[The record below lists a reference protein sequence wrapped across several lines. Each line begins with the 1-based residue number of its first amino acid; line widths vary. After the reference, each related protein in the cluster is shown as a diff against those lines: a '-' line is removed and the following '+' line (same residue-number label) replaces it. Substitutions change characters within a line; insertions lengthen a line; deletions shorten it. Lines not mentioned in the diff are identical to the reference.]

1 MEESISLLAAIRET
15 FPGKQQDIRSY
26 SPLTLAYIG
35 DAIYDLIIR
44 TVVVERANRPANDL
58 HRITVRYVSA
68 TAQSRI
74 VEALMDRLT
83 EEEQSVYRRGR
94 NSKPHTTAKNATT
107 ADYMKAT
114 GFEAVL
120 GFLYLSGE
128 MKRALELVKEGIGL
142 AGMEL

>member
-1 MEESISLLAAIRET
+1 MEESISLLKAIRET
-15 FPGKQQDIRSY
+15 FPGKQQDIRAY
-26 SPLTLAYIG
+26 SPLTFAYIG

-68 TAQSRI
+68 NAQSKI

-83 EEEQSVYRRGR
+83 EEEQAVYRRGR

-120 GFLYLSGE
+120 GFLYLSGNME
-128 MKRALELVKEGIGL
+128 RALELVKEGIAL

>member
-120 GFLYLSGE
+120 GFLYLNGE

>member
-120 GFLYLSGE
+120 GFLYLNGD